1 MRRRY
6 RPALTLAAVL
16 VGVCT
21 WAAGGGVAAERP
33 PQPAKGPAYLV
44 LELPSQRVVAE
55 ARPDVLGNAVL
66 PGSIIKLATLIAA
79 VDDGLV
85 DESTRIACRR
95 TVTVDGKQ
103 LTCAHPD
110 LHRPLDAAEA
120 LGYSCNV
127 FFATVAQRLRRSS
140 LDAAL
145 VRLGLPPLAADA
157 PTASGALGLAG
168 IRATPRQLLEAF
180 LRIVGASRVEITLA
194 DPTRRMLR
202 RGLEMA
208 ARTGTAS
215 ALDAA
220 GFSGLAKTGTAPMP
234 GGGYYGIVTAAVNTE
249 LPTYAIVAVVPG
261 GAGAD
266 AAELAAR
273 LLARHGAPRRG
284 DTIRVGIA
292 GRGGGY
298 DVRSIPLETYV
309 SQVVAGEMG
318 EATSPALEAMAITAR
333 TFVAANRGR
342 HAADGFDVCDLTHC
356 QVLARA
362 TAATDAAALATSGQV
377 LVENGQPAQVFY
389 SSWCGGH
396 TETPSHA
403 WPGARD
409 PAYLPARPDP
419 ACADEPPWTMDIT
432 EPRLRRALEAA
443 GLKGSGASGLSV
455 ATRHASGRVAQ
466 LHVAG
471 MAPDLVDANTFR
483 TAAGR
488 LLGWQT
494 VKSTMFDVR
503 RSSTGY
509 VLTGRGSGHGVGL
522 CIRGAMNRGRQGASR
537 DEILA
542 AYFPGLAVA
551 SRVPGPPGGDPRS
564 PGASAPGSP
573 AIAHAPVRVGFGEAM
588 PKAME
593 SLIRVHL
600 PEAERRFLTE
610 VRDLATRLLDAIA
623 KKLGVPMPAELDLRF
638 HPTVEAYTR
647 ATGQPWWTAARTTG
661 TRIDLL
667 PRGVLQQ
674 RGILESTLQHEFVH
688 VLADPLLSG
697 RPLWVR
703 EGLAVVLA
711 GEFTSPTTG
720 RGESRG
726 QDGSACPTDADVR
739 SPQSADAWRRAYQ
752 AAGRCVSRALS
763 TGRRWQD
770 LR

>member
-1 MRRRY
+1 MEGDGGIPRPVRIVSSAGRRR
-6 RPALTLAAVL
+6 RRLAVALFAVL
-16 VGVCT
+16 AGPCA
-21 WAAGGGVAAERP
+21 WSAGGGAAAAGQS
-33 PQPAKGPAYLV
+33 QPAPGPAYLV

-79 VDDGLV
+79 VEDGLV

-95 TVTVDGKQ
+95 TITVDGTR
-103 LTCAHPD
+103 LTCVHPD

-127 FFATVAQRLRRSS
+127 FFTTVAQRLRRSS
-140 LDAAL
+140 LDASL
-145 VRLGLPPLAADA
+145 VRLGLPPLAAGA

-180 LRIVGASRVEITLA
+180 LRVIGASRVDITLA
-194 DPTRRMLR
+194 DTTRGMLR

-215 ALDAA
+215 ALAAA
-220 GFSGLAKTGTAPMP
+220 GFRGLAKTGTAPMP
-234 GGGYYGIVTAAVNTE
+234 GGGYCGIVTAAVNTE
-249 LPTYAIVAVVPG
+249 LPTHAIVVVVPG

-266 AAELAAR
+266 AAEVAAR
-273 LLARHGAPRRG
+273 LLARLGVPRRS
-284 DTIRVGIA
+284 DTIRVGMA
-292 GRGGGY
+292 RRGGGY
-298 DVRSIPLETYV
+298 VVRSTALETYV

-318 EATSPALEAMAITAR
+318 EAASPALEAMAITAR

-342 HAADGFDVCDLTHC
+342 HAAEGFNVCDLTHC

-362 TAATDAAALATSGQV
+362 TPATDAAALATSGEV
-377 LVENGQPAQVFY
+377 LVDHGQPAQVFY

-419 ACADEPPWTMDIT
+419 ACADEPPWTMDIA
-432 EPRLRRALEAA
+432 EPQLRRALEAA
-443 GLKGSGASGLSV
+443 GLKGSGVSALSV
-455 ATRHASGRVAQ
+455 ALRHASGRVAQ

-471 MAPDLVDANTFR
+471 MTPDDVDANAFR

-503 RSSTGY
+503 RTGSGY
-509 VLTGRGSGHGVGL
+509 VLTGTGSGHGVGL

-542 AYFPGLAVA
+542 AYFPGLAP
-551 SRVPGPPGGDPRS
+551 SLRS
-564 PGASAPGSP
+564 PGASAPGS
-573 AIAHAPVRVGFGEAM
+573 

-600 PEAERRFLTE
+600 PEAERRFLTD
-610 VRDLATRLLDAIA
+610 VRDVATRLLDAIA
-623 KKLGVPMPAELDLRF
+623 TKLGVSAPSELDLRF

-647 ATGQPWWTAARTTG
+647 ASAQPWWTAARTTG

-667 PRGVLQQ
+667 PRGVLLQ
-674 RGILESTLQHEFVH
+674 RGILESTLQHEFAH
-688 VLADPLLSG
+688 VLADPVLSG

-711 GEFTSPTTG
+711 GQVTSQPTG

-726 QDGSACPTDADVR
+726 TDGAACPQDADLR
-739 SPQSADAWRRAYQ
+739 SPTSADAWRRAYQ
-752 AAGRCVSRALS
+752 AAGFCVSRALS